1 MWVDSFV
8 PLALKEKERRKEERA
23 TDSSARNGKLVAK
36 LDLNESGKS
45 DDGSA
50 TLGLYTSSLCHTK
63 KIPQLNRSLL
73 QRQTVIVRAGN
84 SKTSENK
91 EEKHGKRSVSKK
103 KRKHFGAKSPTPAH
117 SSIGFIAFPPSA
129 QVARPL
135 IPQAS
140 EAFSTRPKRSF
151 VEAR

>member
-1 MWVDSFV
+1 MDSFV

-63 KIPQLNRSLL
+63 KNTTTKPQS
-73 QRQTVIVRAGN
+73 AA
-84 SKTSENK
+84 KTNCDCQ
-91 EEKHGKRSVSKK
+91 G
-103 KRKHFGAKSPTPAH
+103 RK
-117 SSIGFIAFPPSA
+117 
-129 QVARPL
+129 Q
-135 IPQAS
+135 
-140 EAFSTRPKRSF
+140 
-151 VEAR
+151 